1 MLRLVGKNFYGVF
14 GLLLTDGVALVWS
27 SPISVKVFKC
37 PTFLGSICR
46 FSARVVFLTPYFQER
61 LRRRSQSGVKKSPPN
76 AYLISVGGLWSTRW
90 WTRDMCNCH
99 TVGFHNARN
108 AHFSLALL
116 MNFDKPFKEATPK
129 KCAEFHTWRIL
140 VDFYVLLSIFLNRT
154 AGETIISSL
163 DIPAN

>member
-46 FSARVVFLTPYFQER
+46 FSARVVFLTPYFQENWHCAKPR
-61 LRRRSQSGVKKSPPN
+61 QAAWKK
-76 AYLISVGGLWSTRW
+76 
-90 WTRDMCNCH
+90 
-99 TVGFHNARN
+99 
-108 AHFSLALL
+108 ALL
-116 MNFDKPFKEATPK
+116 MLIWFWSVAYGQQDDEHETCVIVTQCWAFTMPETHIFLWLYWWTLINRVVQRSDPK

-140 VDFYVLLSIFLNRT
+140 VDFCVLLSVFWIGLLWRPSF
-154 AGETIISSL
+154 
-163 DIPAN
+163 PH